1 MLPAGR
7 THRFG
12 LADVFP
18 NCVAALRGEP
28 GRLGLRPVRHAVV
41 VVVDGL
47 GAAALEARRGH
58 ARAIMAASS
67 PGEIGSVV
75 PTTTA
80 AGLTTLLTA
89 AAPGRH
95 GLVGYLG
102 FDPANERIVNLLTGW
117 GDDLDPATWQRMPTV
132 FETTPEVPGFA
143 IGPAKF
149 AGSGFTAAILRGAD
163 YRGRDRIADRFAEAL
178 AVRAAT
184 DRSLSY
190 LYVPELDIASHHH
203 GGESQRWIEAL
214 EELDAAIGEVAAE
227 LPADTGMLLTS
238 DHGALDIPV
247 EAHVILGAAH
257 LDGVRRIGGEPRFV
271 HLYVESGAGD
281 VVAARWRELEG
292 GRSWIATREEAIA
305 AGWFGE
311 VDDEVGPRIGDVLVA
326 ARRPIAY
333 YPDALDRGRSM
344 IGQHGSLTPAERAVP
359 LRRFGAF
366 RAG

>member
-7 THRFG
+7 THRFE

-18 NCVAALRGEP
+18 NCLAAIRGER
-28 GRLGLRPVRHAVV
+28 GRLGLPPVRHAVV

-80 AGLTTLLTA
+80 AGLTTLVTA
-89 AAPGRH
+89 ASPGRH

-102 FDPANERIVNLLTGW
+102 FDPANDRTVNLLTGW

-132 FETTPEVPGFA
+132 FETATDVPSFA

-149 AGSGFTAAILRGAD
+149 DGSGFTAAILRGAE
-163 YRGRDRIADRFAEAL
+163 YRGRDRVADRFTEL
-178 AVRAAT
+178 RSIHAAA

-190 LYVPELDIASHHH
+190 LYVPELDTASHHH
-203 GGESQRWIEAL
+203 GGESDRWIRAM
-214 EELDAAIGEVAAE
+214 EELDAALGAAAAD
-227 LPADTGMLLTS
+227 LAADTGMLLTA
-238 DHGALDIPV
+238 DHGAVDV
-247 EAHVILGAAH
+247 AHDAHVLLGPAH
-257 LDGVRRIGGEPRFV
+257 LDGVRHVGGEPRFT
-271 HLYVESGAGD
+271 HLYVEPGAGD
-281 VVAARWRELEG
+281 AVAARWRELEG
-292 GRSWIATREEAIA
+292 ARAWIATRDEAIA

-311 VDDEVGPRIGDVLVA
+311 VDDEVRPRIGDVLVA

-333 YPDALDRGRSM
+333 YADPLDRGRTM